1 MNKKVPLL
9 DGNDIPLIGLS
20 SFCCNSVKE
29 TSNVIKTALELGI
42 RSFEISELFGNGHTI
57 IESIINSGIKREEVY
72 ITYKIWPKERG
83 PKDIVLACLDC
94 LSSAGL
100 TSVDMLIL
108 HGPLDIINGFDQWR
122 AFEYLQTEGM
132 TKSIGL
138 ADYSEKQLTEVLKN
152 STGGGPC
159 VCMMESTPFR
169 AETELTGFC
178 NDGGIV
184 VLNNNPLG
192 KNYKINDPLLVEIS
206 NTCGVSP
213 NQLLL
218 KWAIT
223 NGHSILLSPQTIM
236 DNDIINFD
244 DISSKLPD
252 NVVSQLEGLDLALKT
267 SYVTREIAQDD

>member
-1 MNKKVPLL
+1 MNRKVPLL

-29 TSNVIKTALELGI
+29 TSHVIKSALELGI

-57 IESIINSGIKREEVY
+57 MESIINSGIKREEVY

-100 TSVDMLIL
+100 TTVDMLLL
-108 HGPLDIINGFDQWR
+108 HGPLDLVNGFDQWR

-138 ADYSEKQLTEVLKN
+138 ADYSEKQLTEILKN
-152 STGGGPC
+152 STTGGPA
-159 VCMMESTPFR
+159 MLEMEVNPFR
-169 AETELTGFC
+169 AESDLTGFC
-178 NDGGIV
+178 NDGGIII
-184 VLNNNPLG
+184 LNNNALG
-192 KNYKINDPLLVEIS
+192 KIYKINDPLLLEIS
-206 NTCGVSP
+206 NTCGISP
-213 NQLLL
+213 HQLLL
-218 KWAIT
+218 QWAIT
-223 NGHSILLSPQTIM
+223 NGHAILLSSQSIM
-236 DNDIINFD
+236 DGDVVNLDYIDN
-244 DISSKLPD
+244 KLSD
-252 NVVSQLEGLDLALKT
+252 NVISQLEGLDLALKT